1 VDVGVPNYALAE
13 YPAPENHPAAEC
25 PMCKAGEPITSF

>member
-1 VDVGVPNYALAE
+1 VD

-25 PMCKAGEPITSF
+25 PLCRQGVPITSF